1 MGRSLSLL
9 ATRSFARCDDSGRG
23 LVPAARVAQ
32 SVLAALVMS
41 ASFQLSHLFPPHIS
55 SRADTYLAADET
67 AGLLDEDTFEM
78 EDTQVIHES
87 DEKYGKLDTSRS
99 PDLVAEATDD
109 VGAPSSEVTK
119 KRQSL
124 SDIFTI
130 VCAGFALISDG
141 YQNNLMT
148 MTNVVL
154 KTEYKAQ
161 YTSRWST
168 QVSNALL
175 VGEIIGQITIG
186 LTCDYLGRK
195 FAIVTTTLMIVIGGI
210 LATASSGA
218 TIYGMFWC
226 VARDKK
232 PK

>member
-1 MGRSLSLL
+1 
-9 ATRSFARCDDSGRG
+9 
-23 LVPAARVAQ
+23 
-32 SVLAALVMS
+32 MS
-41 ASFQLSHLFPPHIS
+41 ANLRLKKLLLPHIF
-55 SRADTYLAADET
+55 RVDTDET
-67 AGLLDEDTFEM
+67 AGLLDEDAFEM
-78 EDTQVIHES
+78 EDTKVVHETN
-87 DEKYGKLDTSRS
+87 EKHGKLDTSS
-99 PDLVAEATDD
+99 LPDHDRLVAKATDD

-119 KRQSL
+119 KRQSV

-154 KTEYKAQ
+154 ESEYTKQ
-161 YTSRWST
+161 YTSHWST

-195 FAIVTTTLMIVIGGI
+195 VAIVLTTMMIVIGGI
-210 LATASSGA
+210 LATASNGYSISGL
-218 TIYGMFWC
+218 FW
-226 VARDKK
+226 
-232 PK
+232 